1 MNGFIKQAEHQ
12 AKRPVKVERDVP
24 DILVIEDVRYAGELF
39 RTFANP
45 DDKLLYA
52 MLKDEGGVVRIISVS
67 NVEEARIFFEEV
79 QDVV

>member
-12 AKRPVKVERDVP
+12 AKRPVTVERDVP
-24 DILVIEDVRYAGELF
+24 DILVIEGVRYAGDLF

-45 DDKLLYA
+45 DDKMLYA
-52 MLKDEGGVVRIISVS
+52 MSQGEDGVVKIISVS

-79 QDVV
+79 SG